1 MNKIDELIQKG
12 KTFNFNNN
20 SYNSTNG
27 FFFTKASDELLA
39 WIATVEDFIISNYG
53 EQSSAYKLY
62 QTFNRRQ
69 LDGYYQDS
77 FDKQMSILMGSLKAC
92 KNISPKTLQ
101 IQKEEHLVIQLIK
114 NAYFWTVIVI
124 AVGTAFGLGQH
135 FGTSKFDKEKSEYY
149 ELTRKQEIVIKEYK
163 NSILLKDSTIDILK
177 KKIRKLEENPIQNT
191 LK

>member
-27 FFFTKASDELLA
+27 IFFTKASDELLA

-124 AVGTAFGLGQH
+124 AVGSAFGLGQH